1 MNKYLSSALESECKM
16 SESEHEAEE
25 GSRAGDGVLVDTTPR
40 GKLLPLNSRRLTSAH
55 LKQIAESLELP
66 TTGSTDEVRQLIK
79 GKLQESRDVRNIQVV
94 MDETPTISL
103 KLSLMDEEGVFL
115 ESTPSVKPAKEMRE
129 DLMLRL
135 TEAEQKNDELE
146 TELAETKEQLAK
158 EQEETARLTEEL
170 GSSST
175 TEEVRKLKDELKQE
189 RERAKCAW
197 RMNCAQVTEQENILA
212 KTEDE
217 IAELKKKLKACMH
230 DTPSRSRSHSSGSES
245 DPRSHSDSP
254 PTVHVEPVKRRGKAP
269 PVDMFTGEDW

>member
-1 MNKYLSSALESECKM
+1 MNKYLSSVLESECKM

-25 GSRAGDGVLVDTTPR
+25 GSHAGDGAIVDTAPR

-55 LKQIAESLELP
+55 LKQNAESLDLP
-66 TTGSTDEVRQLIK
+66 TTGSTDEVRQLIE
-79 GKLQESRDVRNIQVV
+79 GKLQESHDVHNFQVV
-94 MDETPTISL
+94 MDETPAISL
-103 KLSLMDEEGVFL
+103 KLSLTDEEGVFL

-175 TEEVRKLKDELKQE
+175 TEEVHKLKDELKQE
-189 RERAKCAW
+189 RERAKHAW
-197 RMNCAQVTEQENILA
+197 CMNCAQVTEQENPLA
-212 KTEDE
+212 KREDE
-217 IAELKKKLKACMH
+217 IAELKKQLKACMH
-230 DTPSRSRSHSSGSES
+230 DAPSRSHSSGSE
-245 DPRSHSDSP
+245 
-254 PTVHVEPVKRRGKAP
+254 
-269 PVDMFTGEDW
+269 